1 MLKIPW
7 TLLLKTND
15 TFTEFEEKKKSRKMF
30 RKSEVREKIK
40 SKTMSQSHKIKQY
53 KNPWE
58 NKEYIKIKKK

>member
-15 TFTEFEEKKKSRKMF
+15 TFTEFEEKKNQGKCSEKVKKS
-30 RKSEVREKIK
+30 EKIK

-58 NKEYIKIKKK
+58 NKEYIKIKRK